1 VKSPSRPA
9 RLEGFSDGNFGGRR
23 RIVLTIQAGGIVK
36 LSRDNNDVFETT
48 EKAPRDRREHGKT
61 PPRLDDDELERRAE
75 IERVEVGVDD
85 FDPDDVP
92 PATD

>member
-1 VKSPSRPA
+1 MKQPP
-9 RLEGFSDGNFGGRR
+9 
-23 RIVLTIQAGGIVK
+23 
-36 LSRDNNDVFETT
+36 DNDDVFETT
-48 EKAPRDRREHGKT
+48 ERTPRDRREHGKT
-61 PPRLDDDELERRAE
+61 PPRLDDDELERRTE

>member
-1 VKSPSRPA
+1 MKQPP
-9 RLEGFSDGNFGGRR
+9 
-23 RIVLTIQAGGIVK
+23 
-36 LSRDNNDVFETT
+36 DNDDVFETT
-48 EKAPRDRREHGKT
+48 ERTPHDRREHGKT
-61 PPRLDDDELERRAE
+61 PPRLDDDELERRTE

>member
-1 VKSPSRPA
+1 
-9 RLEGFSDGNFGGRR
+9 
-23 RIVLTIQAGGIVK
+23 VK
-36 LSRDNNDVFETT
+36 LPHDNDDVFDTA
-48 EKAPRDRREHGKT
+48 EKTPLDRREHGKA
-61 PPRLDDDELERRAE
+61 PPRLDDDELERRTE

>member
-1 VKSPSRPA
+1 
-9 RLEGFSDGNFGGRR
+9 
-23 RIVLTIQAGGIVK
+23 VK
-36 LSRDNNDVFETT
+36 LPPDNDHVFETT
-48 EKAPRDRREHGKT
+48 EETPRDRREHGKT
-61 PPRLDDDELERRAE
+61 PPRLDDDELERRTE